1 MALESPLTI
10 VVAATD
16 SGHCHMKHWFWALPM
31 IVAGHSSAFASEPPP
46 AAPQATPADTVDTAH
61 AADPNRLGAPPE
73 YRFEPGTVCPFCEL
87 TPQYPEGRS
96 GLHWHQHWRS
106 VGTREYV
113 TISALAAGLVAYRLF
128 APASTG
134 PGWSSPVLFD
144 TPVRKALRIDNA
156 SGRHTAAMVSDVL
169 FTWEVLHPTV
179 IDPLLVAWWQRES
192 PYVAWQMFV
201 IDAQAYALTMVL
213 SDVVKRA
220 TSRQRPWVQT
230 ADCERNPSGDECGSG
245 GGYRSFYS
253 GHAAV
258 TATGAGLICA
268 HHTQLNLYQNDI
280 LDVGTCALAVAGT
293 AVTGA
298 MRIASDN
305 HWASDV
311 IVGHLVGYASGYL
324 LPTVIYYKDFSVTP
338 HDHPPAAPVFAA
350 LPLITSE
357 SLGMSVLGM
366 F

>member
-1 MALESPLTI
+1 MA
-10 VVAATD
+10 VVTAD
-16 SGHCHMKHWFWALPM
+16 SGYRRMKHWFWTCLSMVMASS
-31 IVAGHSSAFASEPPP
+31 ASAFAGEPAQRIAQTPP
-46 AAPQATPADTVDTAH
+46 AGAVDAPRPAE
-61 AADPNRLGAPPE
+61 PNLLQPPPE
-73 YRFEPGTVCPFCEL
+73 YRFEPGKACPFCEL
-87 TPQYPEGRS
+87 TPQYPLGRS

-106 VGTREYV
+106 VGTREYL
-113 TISALAAGLVAYRLF
+113 TIGALAAGMVAYRFLEPP
-128 APASTG
+128 APDHPS
-134 PGWSSPVLFD
+134 WSSPILFD
-144 TPVRKALRIDNA
+144 TPVRKALRIDSS
-156 SGRHTAAMVSDVL
+156 SGRDTAALISDVL

-201 IDAQAYALTMVL
+201 IDAQSYALTMLL

-220 TSRQRPWVQT
+220 TSRARPWVQT
-230 ADCERNPSGDECGSG
+230 ADCEQNPGGSECGSG
-245 GGYRSFYS
+245 GSYRSFYS

-268 HHTQLNLYQNDI
+268 HHTQLRLYQNDV

-311 IVGHLVGYASGYL
+311 IIGHLMGYASGYL
-324 LPTVIYYKDFSVTP
+324 LPTVVYYRDFRVTP
-338 HDHPPAAPVFAA
+338 HDHPPPAPVFAA
-350 LPLITSE
+350 LPLIVGE